1 MTWVWPTGIPRVYV
15 SKSRG
20 HCPAHSLT
28 CTQVNVLINHNG
40 CASLVDFSLLKIA
53 SDRSTV
59 IPSCIEGA
67 TIQWM
72 GPEPIY
78 PERFDLEKTHPTKE
92 SDRYALGMVIYEVLS
107 GQTPFAPWRAP
118 RVIQEVLGGGRP
130 RRPEGEGGTLF
141 TDDMWE
147 MLELCWKHRPDER
160 TSANSVLHYLEGA
173 PSPLWPPPD
182 MDEIVETD
190 TDKWSGA
197 ATSGVLYV
205 FVSPNVFQA
214 HP

>member
-28 CTQVNVLINHNG
+28 CTQANVLINHND
-40 CASLVDFSLLKIA
+40 CACLVDFSLLKIA

-92 SDRYALGMVIYEVLS
+92 SDRYALGMIIYEVLS
-107 GQTPFAPWRAP
+107 GQTPFP
-118 RVIQEVLGGGRP
+118 RGGP
-130 RRPEGEGGTLF
+130 L
-141 TDDMWE
+141 
-147 MLELCWKHRPDER
+147 
-160 TSANSVLHYLEGA
+160 TSFRKFWVVGA
-173 PSPLWPPPD
+173 PGDPK
-182 MDEIVETD
+182 ERE
-190 TDKWSGA
+190 
-197 ATSGVLYV
+197 
-205 FVSPNVFQA
+205 A
-214 HP
+214 HCSQMICGRC